1 MNEFGNNLKQ
11 LRKARHMTLEEL
23 SQKLGINKST
33 LSRYESGQRE
43 PNHEA
48 EENIADFFNVSLDE
62 LRGYK
67 PIDFS
72 IQCDAPEIQMTV
84 NFMREMDR
92 NSMKHILAYAEYFY
106 NMNRKDDDN
115 VDTNNPK

>member
-1 MNEFGNNLKQ
+1 MSDFGNNLRR
-11 LRKARHMTLEEL
+11 LRKNRHMTLEEL

-72 IQCDAPEIQMTV
+72 IQNDAPEIQMTV

-92 NSMKHILAYAEYFY
+92 NTMRHLLAYAEYLHK
-106 NMNRKDDDN
+106 MNGGDD
-115 VDTNNPK
+115 

>member
-1 MNEFGNNLKQ
+1 MSDFGNNLKQ
-11 LRKARHMTLEEL
+11 LRKNRHLTLEEL

-48 EENIADFFNVSLDE
+48 EENIADFFNISLDE

-67 PIDFS
+67 PINFS
-72 IQCDAPEIQMTV
+72 IQNDSPEIQMIV
-84 NFMREMDR
+84 SFLR
-92 NSMKHILAYAEYFY
+92 
-106 NMNRKDDDN
+106 NMNHADIMKVMAFTEFVWNSKGGDE
-115 VDTNNPK
+115 